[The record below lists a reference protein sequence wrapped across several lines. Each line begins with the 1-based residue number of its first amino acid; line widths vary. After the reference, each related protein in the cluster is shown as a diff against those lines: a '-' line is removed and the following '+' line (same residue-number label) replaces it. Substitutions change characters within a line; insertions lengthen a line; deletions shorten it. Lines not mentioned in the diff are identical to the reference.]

1 MSDYETDLVIWAD
14 RQADLLRRMGAGER
28 VNDQVD
34 WENVAEE
41 IEALARSDRRALR
54 NRVRTILVHLIKLLA
69 SPATEPRAGW
79 IETVYEQRSAIAEL
93 LDDSPSLRP
102 LLAPAIT
109 RELPEACGQAAAALA
124 AHNETPR
131 ADPAGMMFTVD
142 QVLGPWLPDR
152 TSP

>member
-1 MSDYETDLVIWAD
+1 MSDYDTDLVIWAD
-14 RQADLLRRMGAGER
+14 RQAGLLRRMGAGER

-41 IEALARSDRRALR
+41 IEALARSDRRELR
-54 NRVRTILVHLIKLLA
+54 NRVRTILVHLIKLQA

-79 IETVYEQRSAIAEL
+79 LETIHEQRNIIAGL

-102 LLAPAIT
+102 QVGAAIT
-109 RELPEACGQAAAALA
+109 REMAAARSQAAAAFA

-131 ADPAGMMFTVD
+131 ADPAAMTFTVD
-142 QVLGPWLPDR
+142 QVLGPWLPD
-152 TSP
+152 